1 MDDAVAR
8 LLRAAATIEPRF
20 GLRACVIGGIAR
32 GIWAQPRATADV
44 DIIVDTPDP
53 STVTALATE
62 LGLVCVEKEVR
73 ALEAAAMTRLR
84 LPEEPTGAT
93 RIDVIARSHEY
104 YGRVLDR
111 SVVVHAL
118 GLEVR
123 VAAAEDI
130 VVLKAL
136 ADRPQD
142 RLDIAAIVEAQGGR
156 LDSDLIRRECAVLE
170 IDLPEQL
177 R

>member
-20 GLRACVIGGIAR
+20 GLRTCVIGGIAR
-32 GIWAQPRATADV
+32 GVWAQPRATADV

-53 STVTALATE
+53 SVVAALADE
-62 LGLVCVEKEVR
+62 LGLICVESEAR
-73 ALEAAAMTRLR
+73 ALSAAAMTRLR
-84 LPEEPTGAT
+84 LPDEPSGAT
-93 RIDVIARSHEY
+93 RIDVIACSHEY

-118 GLEVR
+118 GLDVR
-123 VAAAEDI
+123 VASAEDI
-130 VVLKAL
+130 VVLKTL
-136 ADRPQD
+136 ADRPLD
-142 RLDIAAIVEAQGGR
+142 RLDVAAIVESQGER
-156 LDSDLIRRECAVLE
+156 LDRELIRRECAALE
-170 IDLPEQL
+170 IELPESL